1 MIKMKSFK
9 IMGFGPRKS
18 KSGFTLIEL
27 LIVMVII
34 AILAGV
40 IVMAVGGVFGTAKST
55 AYSTAREQIQN
66 AVVAYEAANSGS
78 LPTTNGATIVLT
90 GNGSLSTTVINMSLL
105 LASSNPTG
113 GTLRIVPD
121 GCWGA
126 GNNSNPA
133 DNCYG
138 NATMGCKTSSHYVWV
153 VDSTSSV
160 YSICTNSGG
169 GTACSGVTANTT
181 NGFGT
186 VWP

>member
-1 MIKMKSFK
+1 MKIKLARISPQ
-9 IMGFGPRKS
+9 IS
-18 KSGFTLIEL
+18 KGGFTLIEL

-40 IVMAVGGVFGTAKST
+40 IVMAVGGVFGTARST

-66 AVVAYEAANSGS
+66 AVVAYEAANSGT

-90 GNGSLSTTVINMSLL
+90 GNDSISTKVINMSLL
-105 LASSNPTG
+105 LSASNPTG

-138 NATMGCKTSSHYVWV
+138 NATMGCRTNSHYVWV
-153 VDSTSSV
+153 VDNTSSV

-169 GTACSGVTANTT
+169 GTACSGVTTNTT